1 MNRLCRA
8 TPRDVA
14 RALPDVDL
22 ARVRDLLALAGPDP
36 LQAVAVLATALGTL
50 VGTRVDLAAQP
61 VVVSGVA
68 QRITNT
74 ALLHAQPP
82 AGRG

>member
-1 MNRLCRA
+1 MSPICRA

-14 RALPDVDL
+14 SALPQVDL
-22 ARVRDLLALAGPDP
+22 ARVRDVLALAGPDP
-36 LQAVAVLATALGTL
+36 LQAVAVLATALGAL
-50 VGTRVDLAAQP
+50 VGQRVDLAAQP
-61 VVVSGVA
+61 VVVGGLA

-74 ALLHAQPP
+74 ALLHAQAS